1 MSDTKEKAEKS
12 YKVLTHPHPSDDSS
26 TKRNTGRV
34 RWGEPLC
41 TVTDTVR
48 LLVICLAPPRVSC
61 ASATVPDGRSCSLD
75 SVVAPSCCAGWITP
89 WSFSGLI
96 LLFSFF
102 FLPGNRGLIPERLV
116 SSVLLLPWVRV
127 PSSCSQ
133 HVHQIL
139 TIINIEP
146 SRCQGPTRSYRHYQ
160 HSTTNG

>member
-34 RWGEPLC
+34 RWGGPPH
-41 TVTDTVR
+41 TVTGTVR

-102 FLPGNRGLIPERLV
+102 AGESELDPRAASPVSCLSPGYMNRALV
-116 SSVLLLPWVRV
+116 LNTYL
-127 PSSCSQ
+127 
-133 HVHQIL
+133 HQIL
-139 TIINIEP
+139 AITINIEP
-146 SRCQGPTRSYRHYQ
+146 SGCQGPTRSYRHYQ

>member
-102 FLPGNRGLIPERLV
+102 FAGESGLDPRAA
-116 SSVLLLPWVRV
+116 SVQCLACPLGTCTELLFSTRT
-127 PSSCSQ
+127 SNIDNHQ
-133 HVHQIL
+133 H
-139 TIINIEP
+139 
-146 SRCQGPTRSYRHYQ
+146 
-160 HSTTNG
+160 